1 MKSRLLIKLIASMG
15 LVVILGG
22 AVSAFVIGVSTRRA
36 FRSLVRESD
45 IGLSRSLAGTF
56 EEYYR
61 RNGDWSGV
69 EELLRSP
76 AAMMQLEGAM
86 PGPRMGGMSDPNM
99 HGPGMPRMGRMGRP
113 GALELLLT
121 DEEGDVI
128 ARSSGE
134 VSQEE
139 DSQEELEKRELDE
152 GTPLE
157 AAGERVGYLF
167 VGSMVD
173 PVLGPFQRA
182 FLFNVYRSIGLSTML
197 VALVA
202 IAVAALLFRHIISP
216 LRQLGRATAMMRQ
229 GNYEVDVAT
238 GRGDEIGAL
247 SNSFQEMVV
256 SLKEADEWKRRLIAD
271 SAHELRTPVSLLQ
284 GNLEMIREGI
294 YPADKEHIDSLYEE
308 TLLLSRLVG
317 ELRDLADA
325 QEGRKSY
332 SFETCSL
339 RELVAQ
345 ILRSFRAQTEERQI
359 EVKMEVV
366 SGECA
371 VFGDC
376 RKLSQAFSNIVS
388 NAVRYSPRNGS
399 IKVTVGEDEAKVEVA
414 VEDSGEGIEPDEREK
429 IFERFYRT
437 DRARNRATGGS
448 GLGLAVSKEIL
459 EVHGGRIVAEE
470 ARDLGG
476 ARILVQL
483 PKAGSTEDE

>member
-1 MKSRLLIKLIASMG
+1 
-15 LVVILGG
+15 
-22 AVSAFVIGVSTRRA
+22 
-36 FRSLVRESD
+36 
-45 IGLSRSLAGTF
+45 
-56 EEYYR
+56 
-61 RNGDWSGV
+61 
-69 EELLRSP
+69 
-76 AAMMQLEGAM
+76 
-86 PGPRMGGMSDPNM
+86 
-99 HGPGMPRMGRMGRP
+99 
-113 GALELLLT
+113 
-121 DEEGDVI
+121 
-128 ARSSGE
+128 
-134 VSQEE
+134 
-139 DSQEELEKRELDE
+139 
-152 GTPLE
+152 
-157 AAGERVGYLF
+157 
-167 VGSMVD
+167 
-173 PVLGPFQRA
+173 
-182 FLFNVYRSIGLSTML
+182 
-197 VALVA
+197 
-202 IAVAALLFRHIISP
+202 
-216 LRQLGRATAMMRQ
+216 
-229 GNYEVDVAT
+229 
-238 GRGDEIGAL
+238 
-247 SNSFQEMVV
+247 MVV

-388 NAVRYSPRNGS
+388 NAVRYSPLNGS

-414 VEDSGEGIEPDEREK
+414 VEDSGEGIEPEEREK

-459 EVHGGRIVAEE
+459 EVHGGRIYAEE
-470 ARDLGG
+470 ARVLSG